1 MWPIKPKV
9 FTIWP
14 LQKKCVPT
22 FALHKQKL
30 CSHKTCT
37 LTFIFPLFPLLQ
49 TGNHPNVFPL
59 GNGLTN
65 CMWYINNNEILLSN
79 KKE

>member
-14 LQKKCVPT
+14 FTETVCQPLPYIKKSYVHT
-22 FALHKQKL
+22 
-30 CSHKTCT
+30 KTCT
-37 LTFIFPLFPLLQ
+37 LTFIFPLFPLPQ
-49 TGNHPNVFPL
+49 TGNHPNVLPL
-59 GNGLTN
+59 VNGLTN
-65 CMWYINNNEILLSN
+65 CMWYINNTEILLSN